1 MGIHPPSFSDVERAA
16 ERLRGHVVRTPL
28 LYSSQLNA
36 LAGRQVVIKPECLQH
51 TGSFKFRGAFN
62 RLCQLTAKERA
73 AGVVAWSSGNHAQGV
88 ALAAQLLNIPARIV
102 MPADAPQI
110 KTRNTLA
117 LGAEVVAYDRYSED
131 REVIARDLVMRDGGT
146 IVPSYDDADIIAG
159 QGTVGLELLQDA
171 EPPEALL
178 VCCSGGGL
186 VAGCALAV
194 EGLNADTAVF
204 SVEPAEFNDHER
216 SLRNGIRERV
226 EPGSTSICDALLA
239 ATPGELTFAI
249 NQQILAGGLSVSDE
263 EVLLAM
269 GFAFEHLKLVLE
281 PGGAVALAALLS
293 GKVPEHYRSV
303 GIILSG
309 GNVDPAVFAA
319 AIKAVSN
326 SQSNP

>member
-1 MGIHPPSFSDVERAA
+1 METHPPSFSEVERAA
-16 ERLRGHVVRTPL
+16 QRLAGHVVRTPL
-28 LYSSQLNA
+28 LTSPQLNA
-36 LAGRQVVIKPECLQH
+36 LTGRQVVIKPECLQH

-62 RLCQLTAKERA
+62 RLCQLTVQERA

-110 KTRNTLA
+110 KTRNTQA

-131 REVIARDLVMRDGGT
+131 REVIARDLVARDGGT

-171 EPPEALL
+171 EPPDAML

-194 EGLNADTAVF
+194 EGLQANTAVF
-204 SVEPAEFNDHER
+204 SVEPSEFNDHQR
-216 SLRNGIRERV
+216 SLRNGMRESI

-239 ATPGELTFAI
+239 PTPGELTFAI
-249 NQQILAGGLSVSDE
+249 NQRFLAGGLAVSDE

-269 GFAFEHLKLVLE
+269 AFAFEHLKLVLE

-293 GKVPEHYRSV
+293 GKVPDHYRSV
-303 GIILSG
+303 GIVLSG
-309 GNVDPAVFAA
+309 GNVDPSVFAA
-319 AIKAVSN
+319 AINA
-326 SQSNP
+326 

>member
-1 MGIHPPSFSDVERAA
+1 MMMDLPLFSDIEAA
-16 ERLRGHVVRTPL
+16 AQRLAGHAVRTPL
-28 LYSSQLNA
+28 ISSSVLNE
-36 LAGRQVVIKPECLQH
+36 LTGRRVVLKPECLQH

>member
-194 EGLNADTAVF
+194 EGLSASTAVF

>member
-1 MGIHPPSFSDVERAA
+1 MGIHLPSFSDVERAA

-28 LYSSQLNA
+28 LSSFQLNA
-36 LAGRQVVIKPECLQH
+36 LAGRRVVIKPECLQH

-194 EGLNADTAVF
+194 EGLNARHRGVF
-204 SVEPAEFNDHER
+204 GR
-216 SLRNGIRERV
+216 
-226 EPGSTSICDALLA
+226 
-239 ATPGELTFAI
+239 
-249 NQQILAGGLSVSDE
+249 AG
-263 EVLLAM
+263 
-269 GFAFEHLKLVLE
+269 
-281 PGGAVALAALLS
+281 
-293 GKVPEHYRSV
+293 R
-303 GIILSG
+303 I
-309 GNVDPAVFAA
+309 
-319 AIKAVSN
+319 
-326 SQSNP
+326 

>member
-1 MGIHPPSFSDVERAA
+1 MGIHRPSFSDVERAA

-28 LYSSQLNA
+28 LSSFQLNA
-36 LAGRQVVIKPECLQH
+36 LAGRRVVLKPECLQH

-146 IVPSYDDADIIAG
+146 IVQSYDDADIIAG

-226 EPGSTSICDALLA
+226 
-239 ATPGELTFAI
+239 
-249 NQQILAGGLSVSDE
+249 
-263 EVLLAM
+263 
-269 GFAFEHLKLVLE
+269 
-281 PGGAVALAALLS
+281 
-293 GKVPEHYRSV
+293 
-303 GIILSG
+303 
-309 GNVDPAVFAA
+309 
-319 AIKAVSN
+319 
-326 SQSNP
+326 

>member
-1 MGIHPPSFSDVERAA
+1 METHPPSFSEVERAA
-16 ERLRGHVVRTPL
+16 QRLAGHVVRTPL
-28 LYSSQLNA
+28 LTSPQLNA
-36 LAGRQVVIKPECLQH
+36 LTGRQVVIKPECLQH

-62 RLCQLTAKERA
+62 RLCQLTVQERA

-110 KTRNTLA
+110 KTRNTQA

-131 REVIARDLVMRDGGT
+131 REVIARDLVARDGGT

-171 EPPEALL
+171 EPPDAML

-194 EGLNADTAVF
+194 EGLQANTAVF
-204 SVEPAEFNDHER
+204 SVEPSEFNDHQR
-216 SLRNGIRERV
+216 SLRNGMRESI

-239 ATPGELTFAI
+239 PTPGELTFAI
-249 NQQILAGGLSVSDE
+249 NQRLLAGGLAVSDE

-269 GFAFEHLKLVLE
+269 AFAFEHLKLVLE

-293 GKVPEHYRSV
+293 GKVPDHYRSV
-303 GIILSG
+303 GIVLSG
-309 GNVDPAVFAA
+309 GNVDPSVFAA
-319 AIKAVSN
+319 AINA
-326 SQSNP
+326 